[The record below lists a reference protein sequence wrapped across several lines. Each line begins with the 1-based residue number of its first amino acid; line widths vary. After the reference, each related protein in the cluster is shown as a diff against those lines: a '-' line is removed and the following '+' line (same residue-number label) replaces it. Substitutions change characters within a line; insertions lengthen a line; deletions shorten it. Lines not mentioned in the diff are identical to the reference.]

1 MQTRSFNI
9 EQDYDTV
16 ATWWTKQGW
25 PALPKSILQ
34 CKGFVVEENNKA
46 LAATWIFATGCPVYI
61 MEWTV
66 GNPDV
71 SWEIR
76 DPAIKMVTDSACNW
90 AKEDGASQVFTM
102 TKHDRLIGK
111 LEEYGFMKTD
121 SGMTHLVRSL

>member
-1 MQTRSFNI
+1 MKSRSFNV

-16 ATWWTKQGW
+16 AAWWTKQGW
-25 PALPKSILQ
+25 PALPKTILQ
-34 CKGFVVEENNKA
+34 CKGFIVEKDNTA

-71 SWEIR
+71 SWEVR
-76 DPAIKMVTDSACNW
+76 DPAIKMVTDSACDW
-90 AKEDGASQVFTM
+90 AKKDGASQVFTM